1 MICIIFLKVM
11 YSWEKSGD
19 GTEQSGQIG
28 IMYYLQFLKK
38 NFLLLISKLSG
49 KIQRVFF

>member
-1 MICIIFLKVM
+1 M
-11 YSWEKSGD
+11 YSWGKSGD

-38 NFLLLISKLSG
+38 FPP
-49 KIQRVFF
+49 FDFET